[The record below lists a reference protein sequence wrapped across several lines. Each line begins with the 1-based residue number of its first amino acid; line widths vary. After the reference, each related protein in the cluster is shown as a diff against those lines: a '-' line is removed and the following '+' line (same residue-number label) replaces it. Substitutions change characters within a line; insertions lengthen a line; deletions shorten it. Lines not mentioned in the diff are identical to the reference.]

1 MHSQPHVAPS
11 EEDIFTLLSSEETR
25 RNPYPVYARFRSEQ
39 PILDTGAG
47 IWFLFGY
54 EDCNRLLRNSE
65 LSVDER
71 NAFMPGP
78 GDELPTLIHLDPP
91 DHGRLRKLV
100 QLAFTPKRV
109 EALRGRVEELVGA
122 CLDRWKP
129 GDVVDV
135 IAELAYPVPLT
146 IICEL
151 LGIEEDRRNLVQEWS
166 TWLAQSIDPGVL
178 RSPELNARISVA
190 EAEFVEEI
198 RARII
203 FRRAN
208 PGDDLLSQLVLA
220 EADGDRLTEQELLGL
235 AVLLLVAGHE
245 TTVSL
250 IGNALDALLRNP
262 AQLAAVQ
269 AGATS
274 TESGASEVGAG
285 GVDKRTA
292 VESKEVEPKAGRP
305 EVGASSGETSKAGAA
320 EVARRFIDEI
330 LRFDS
335 PVQMTTR
342 IAVQPIEL
350 GEHTIAPGH
359 IIVLLLGAANHDPT
373 FFENPEQLNVN
384 LERTTGHLA
393 FGAGIHHCLGAMLAR
408 TEGEIAV
415 VELVHRFPKISLIE
429 EPQLRPTF
437 VLRGR
442 QRMIVRL

>member
-1 MHSQPHVAPS
+1 MSSQPNEDQS
-11 EEDIFTLLSSEETR
+11 QEDIFTLLSSEATR
-25 RNPYPVYARFRSEQ
+25 RNPYPVYARLREKQ

-71 NAFMPGP
+71 NAFVPGP

-100 QLAFTPKRV
+100 QIAFTPKRV
-109 EALRGRVEELVGA
+109 EALRDRVQELVQA
-122 CLDRWKP
+122 RLDTWKT

-151 LGIEEDRRNLVQEWS
+151 LGIDEDRRSSVQEWS

-203 FRRAN
+203 FRRTN
-208 PGDDLLSQLVLA
+208 PGDDLLSELVLA
-220 EADGDRLTEQELLGL
+220 EADGDRLTEHELLGL

-250 IGNALDALLRNP
+250 IGNGLHALLRNP
-262 AQLAAVQ
+262 DQLAAVLE
-269 AGATS
+269 G
-274 TESGASEVGAG
+274 SGSENVNAEMLDASEAG
-285 GVDKRTA
+285 TFDEGPANDT
-292 VESKEVEPKAGRP
+292 EPKAA
-305 EVGASSGETSKAGAA
+305 ESKAA
-320 EVARRFIDEI
+320 EPKTGSTPMARRLIEEV

-350 GEHTIAPGH
+350 GDQTIAPGH
-359 IIVLLLGAANHDPT
+359 IIVLMLGAANHDPLL
-373 FFENPEQLNVN
+373 FENPEQLDVHR
-384 LERTTGHLA
+384 ERTTGHLA

-408 TEGEIAV
+408 TEGEIAIT
-415 VELVHRFPKISLIE
+415 ELVRRFSNMSLIA
-429 EPQLRPTF
+429 EPVLRPTF

-442 QRMIVRL
+442 QQMLVKL